1 MQNVFDELGLPAPN
15 RLDNIFASLERQG
28 LLSRLRSGRGAV
40 WTLSPQGRADSSAAI
55 SDLDLVA
62 LAAESARLGGSRLGD
77 TVHPVIPPLFAP
89 PELIAPLSDFLQD
102 SPFDLNVFGMT
113 RFPDE
118 QEKED
123 DPVSPALEVAASVC
137 EGHGF
142 RFGLADDQAFSDD
155 LWTNVAGHMWA
166 SRYGIAFFED
176 RRGRGINYNLTI
188 EVGSMLITGR
198 RCALLKDRSVKSL
211 PTNLTGRI
219 YKSVDLD
226 DAKSVEDELHRWFRD
241 DLRVGSCA
249 ACP

>member
-1 MQNVFDELGLPAPN
+1 MRDIFDELGLPAPN
-15 RLDNIFASLERQG
+15 RLDNTFTSLRHKG
-28 LLSRLRSGRGAV
+28 LLTRLRSGRGAV
-40 WTLSPQGRADSSAAI
+40 WTLSPQGRADSTAAI

-62 LAAESARLGGSRLGD
+62 LAAESARLGGSRLGE
-77 TVHPVIPPLFAP
+77 TVHPVIPPEFAP
-89 PELIAPLSDFLQD
+89 PELIAPLRGFLEE

-118 QEKED
+118 QEEQE
-123 DPVSPALEVAASVC
+123 DPVSPALEVATNVC
-137 EGHGF
+137 ELHGL

-176 RRGRGINYNLTI
+176 RRGSGINYNLTI
-188 EVGSMLITGR
+188 EVGSMLIIGR
-198 RCALLKDRSVKSL
+198 RCALLKDHSVEKL

-226 DAKSVEDELHRWFRD
+226 NARSVEDALHLWLRD
-241 DLRVGSCA
+241 DLRVGSCS